1 MQIKTYY
8 SKTDKSKHAKCK
20 TSRQSTDFLKHVDR
34 NSTCVTHVITT
45 SSSACERYAQ
55 RAENGRGEVSG
66 HSIPG
71 NAEARWSGQRVSQ
84 LERSAAA
91 HTSLTCSVYDDCLL
105 TFLDNYDSV
114 FTVSQSETFT
124 KKWKI
129 TSFS

>member
-1 MQIKTYY
+1 M
-8 SKTDKSKHAKCK
+8 
-20 TSRQSTDFLKHVDR
+20 STETTRASL
-34 NSTCVTHVITT
+34 T
-45 SSSACERYAQ
+45 SSLRQAAHVSAQ
-55 RAENGRGEVSG
+55 RIENGVSGCGEVSG

-84 LERSAAA
+84 MERSAAA
-91 HTSLTCSVYDDCLL
+91 HTSLTCSAYDSLL
-105 TFLDNYDSV
+105 TFLDNYGSV